1 MLGLVSA
8 IPDNTQMLNK
18 ILALLIPL
26 ILPWI
31 LAWVGD
37 TLLRWARA
45 RYPQTLKPKMI
56 TIPITPR
63 PWWAR
68 KRTLWLS
75 ATSLLLLILSL
86 GYAAQMGVRF

>member
-1 MLGLVSA
+1 MPPA
-8 IPDNTQMLNK
+8 IPDNAAMLNK

-37 TLLRWARA
+37 TLLRCLRS
-45 RYPQTLKPKMI
+45 RYPHRIKPKII
-56 TIPITPR
+56 TVPITPR

-68 KRTLWLS
+68 KRTMWLS
-75 ATSLLLLILSL
+75 AASLLLLIFSL